1 MTSELG
7 FRQYPMP
14 TLLFFGCRV
23 PQKMPLTLRSA
34 RLLILSRYRSL
45 MDTAADA
52 SLILKPLSR
61 LSRVYESSDP
71 DTHSLQKDPT
81 QVSPR
86 WQIP

>member
-1 MTSELG
+1 
-7 FRQYPMP
+7 
-14 TLLFFGCRV
+14 
-23 PQKMPLTLRSA
+23 
-34 RLLILSRYRSL
+34 
-45 MDTAADA
+45 MDSAADA

-81 QVSPR
+81 QVSLG